1 MASFL
6 SRLNTR
12 SDGYGGTPENRVR
25 LPLEVFNRV
34 RNAVSDNFLVG
45 CRMLTEDCIDGG
57 TGLDDASYFANQFA
71 EAGMDFI
78 SLSRGG
84 KFEDA
89 KVPKVGQAIYPY
101 TGKSGYECMP
111 GHFSDE
117 FGPFGRNLA
126 PGEKIYKNMRAAG
139 HATPMVIAG
148 GIHSFEQSE
157 GILQQGRADIIG
169 LARQAMA
176 DPDWFIKIKSGCG
189 DEVNLCE
196 YTNYCEGLDSKHKV
210 VTCQLW
216 DRTDK
221 DQPDVSLTPDGKRR
235 TTAPAW
241 ERKKT

>member
-1 MASFL
+1 
-6 SRLNTR
+6 
-12 SDGYGGTPENRVR
+12 
-25 LPLEVFNRV
+25 
-34 RNAVSDNFLVG
+34 
-45 CRMLTEDCIDGG
+45 
-57 TGLDDASYFANQFA
+57 
-71 EAGMDFI
+71 MDFI

-89 KVPKVGQAIYPY
+89 KLPKVGQAIYPY

-111 GHFSDE
+111 GHFSDK

-126 PGEKIYKNMRAAG
+126 PGEKIYRNMRAAG
-139 HATPMVIAG
+139 HKTPMIIAG
-148 GIHSFEQSE
+148 GIHSFEQAE
-157 GILQQGRADIIG
+157 GILQDEKADIIG

-221 DQPDVSLTPDGKRR
+221 DKAGVSLTPDGKRR
-235 TTAPAW
+235 TTAPPW
-241 ERKKT
+241 ERPRDA

>member
-1 MASFL
+1 
-6 SRLNTR
+6 
-12 SDGYGGTPENRVR
+12 
-25 LPLEVFNRV
+25 
-34 RNAVSDNFLVG
+34 
-45 CRMLTEDCIDGG
+45 
-57 TGLDDASYFANQFA
+57 
-71 EAGMDFI
+71 
-78 SLSRGG
+78 
-84 KFEDA
+84 
-89 KVPKVGQAIYPY
+89 
-101 TGKSGYECMP
+101 
-111 GHFSDE
+111 
-117 FGPFGRNLA
+117 
-126 PGEKIYKNMRAAG
+126 MRAAG
-139 HATPMVIAG
+139 HETPMVIAG